1 MNSKKDSDFESSEQ
15 LRDQIESY
23 LLTTL
28 SNERGYYK
36 SKEIANSIN
45 AKTKQV
51 AAVITDLNSQS
62 QTLRVE
68 KWAYSKSTTWL
79 VERTNS

>member
-1 MNSKKDSDFESSEQ
+1 MSTKENAGFESSEQ

-23 LLTTL
+23 LLTSL
-28 SNERGYYK
+28 SSERGYYK

-51 AAVITDLNSQS
+51 AAVITDLNNKSQ
-62 QTLRVE
+62 QLRVE
-68 KWAYSKSTTWL
+68 KWAYTKSTTWL
-79 VERTNS
+79 VERTNR